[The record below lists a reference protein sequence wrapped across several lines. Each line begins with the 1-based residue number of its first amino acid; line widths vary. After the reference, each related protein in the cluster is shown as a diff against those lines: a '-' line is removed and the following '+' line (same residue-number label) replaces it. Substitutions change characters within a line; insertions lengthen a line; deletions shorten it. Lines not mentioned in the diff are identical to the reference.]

1 MFLVFRK
8 KIMKNAF
15 AGFDKPRR
23 TRRMHYKLAHGSEF
37 QISAQFDSAGAT
49 IRQVIGV
56 QRSTVGPK
64 VRTLNCIKSIVGAAT
79 CWRCSEGRMVKCIQ
93 HFRLQAETKP
103 LRKYEVFRDRDI

>member
-37 QISAQFDSAGAT
+37 QISAQFDSSAGAN
-49 IRQVIGV
+49 IRENTTAVHRWSQ
-56 QRSTVGPK
+56 SSYFE
-64 VRTLNCIKSIVGAAT
+64 L
-79 CWRCSEGRMVKCIQ
+79 
-93 HFRLQAETKP
+93 H
-103 LRKYEVFRDRDI
+103 